1 MILDAL
7 VLQNYAIY
15 GGRQEVVLTPI
26 SDVQPIVLFGG
37 LNGGGKTTLLDAV
50 QLAFYGNKAR
60 CSARGKLPYKDFLR
74 AAIHRGADV
83 SEGAS
88 IEIRFRRAVDGEM
101 RAYNVI
107 RAWRETEKGIDET
120 IKVFRDGEYDPVL
133 GQHWEEY
140 IESYIPCGIAHLF
153 FFDAEQ
159 IKELA
164 DGEYAA
170 ELLGTAIQSLLGLD
184 LVDRLETNLLALERR
199 KRTEGRTGESARRA
213 KKVQDD
219 VERLH
224 HAFEQAVMEKGG
236 LQNHA
241 DQLEKALGKCT
252 EKFRLEGGE
261 LFERR
266 GEMETRKVQLR
277 HRIATEEVA
286 LRELAAGNGPLLLVV
301 PLLAAA
307 EEQAFREAQTQKTKV
322 LMTVLG
328 ERDEHILNVLRQA
341 GLPLPVVT
349 IVDTALREDRTGRQE
364 LLSEPFFLNADE
376 HVATDLRHIRNSV
389 LPALVSQIQERR
401 DLLSELSEQLVQLDL
416 ELARVPNEAA
426 IAGIQ
431 RELQT
436 LQAQHEQKLG
446 EVAAH
451 GAKIEVLGRQL
462 ETAQAALRR
471 ELGEDVDQQIAQEE
485 QNRVVKHTVKVR
497 ATLGKFR
504 LAIIRKHIARIEHL
518 MLDSFHQLLRK
529 ASLISALSIDPET
542 YRIELFGGDGTLLP
556 FDQLSSG
563 ERQLLATSLLWGLA
577 RACGRPLPTIIDTPL
592 GRLDSSHRRNLIDR
606 YFPVASHQVILLST
620 DEEIDEES
628 LERLTP
634 HVGRFY
640 HLQFDEAL
648 RETRIVPGYFW
659 QHETAR

>member
-15 GGRQEVVLTPI
+15 GGQQKIVLTPV
-26 SDVQPIVLFGG
+26 SDAQPIILFGG

-50 QLAFYGNKAR
+50 QLAFYGGKAR

-74 AAIHRGADV
+74 GAIHRGADV

-88 IEIRFRRAVDGEM
+88 IEVRFRRAVDGEM
-101 RAYNVI
+101 RAYSVI
-107 RAWRETEKGIDET
+107 RSWRDTEKGIEET
-120 IKVFRDGEYDPVL
+120 IKVFRDGEYDPML
-133 GQHWEEY
+133 GHHWEEY

-199 KRTEGRTGESARRA
+199 KRTEGRKGESARRA

-219 VERLH
+219 VERLQ

-241 DQLEKALGKCT
+241 DQLQKALGKCAET
-252 EKFRLEGGE
+252 FRLEGGV

-266 GEMETRKVQLR
+266 GELEAEKVQLR
-277 HRIATEEVA
+277 HRVATEEAA
-286 LRELAAGNGPLLLVV
+286 LRELAAGAGPLLLVS

-307 EEQAFREAQTQKTKV
+307 EDQAFREAQTQKTRV

-328 ERDEHILNVLRQA
+328 ERDEHVLALLRQA
-341 GLPLPVVT
+341 QLPPAVVET
-349 IVDTALREDRTGRQE
+349 VESALGGDRAGRQM
-364 LLSEPFFLNADE
+364 LLAGPYFLNADE
-376 HVATDLRHIRNSV
+376 NVATDLRHIRNSV
-389 LPALVSQIQERR
+389 LPSLASQIQERR
-401 DLLSELSEQLVQLDL
+401 DVLSELAEQLIRMDL

-431 RELQT
+431 RD
-436 LQAQHEQKLG
+436 LQALQVQYEQKLG
-446 EVAAH
+446 EVAAQ
-451 GAKIEVLGRQL
+451 GAKIDVLGRQL
-462 ETAQAALRR
+462 EAAQTALRR

-529 ASLISALSIDPET
+529 VSLISALSIDPET
-542 YRIELFGGDGTLLP
+542 YHIELFGGDGAALP

-620 DEEIDEES
+620 DEEIDEEN
-628 LERLTP
+628 LARLTP

-659 QHETAR
+659 EHETTR

>member
-7 VLQNYAIY
+7 VLHNYAIY
-15 GGRQEVVLTPI
+15 GGRQEIALTPV
-26 SDVQPIVLFGG
+26 SDTQPIILFGG

-50 QLAFYGNKAR
+50 QLAFYGPKAR
-60 CSARGKLPYKDFLR
+60 CSTRGRLPYKDFLR
-74 AAIHRGADV
+74 ASIHRGADP

-88 IEIRFRRAVDGEM
+88 IEIRFRRAVDGETH
-101 RAYNVI
+101 AYNII
-107 RAWRETEKGIDET
+107 RSWRKTAGGLEENV
-120 IKVFRDGEYDPVL
+120 KVFRDGEYDPLL

-140 IESYIPCGIAHLF
+140 IEGYIPCGIAHLF

-241 DQLEKALGKCT
+241 EQLQKALLKCT
-252 EKFRLEGGE
+252 ERFRLEGGE

-266 GEMETRKVQLR
+266 GALESKKVQIR
-277 HRIATEEVA
+277 HQIAVEEVA
-286 LRELAAGNGPLLLVV
+286 LRELSAGAAPLMLVS
-301 PLLAAA
+301 PLLAVAA
-307 EEQAFREAQTQKTKV
+307 TQALKESETQKAKV

-328 ERDEHILNVLRQA
+328 ERDEHVLSLLRRTVMA
-341 GLPLPVVT
+341 PKMLE
-349 IVDTALREDRTGRQE
+349 IVEKTLHEDRTKRE
-364 LLSEPFFLNADE
+364 VLLSESAFLNTDE
-376 HVATDLRHIRNSV
+376 HVATEIRHLRNNIFPGLIAQFHEKRD
-389 LPALVSQIQERR
+389 ALLV
-401 DLLSELSEQLVQLDL
+401 LSEELVRLDL
-416 ELARVPNEAA
+416 ELARVPTETA

-431 RELQT
+431 REMQA
-436 LQAQHEQKLG
+436 LQAEYEQKSG

-451 GAKIEVLGRQL
+451 AAKIEVLTRQL
-462 ETAQAALRR
+462 DAAQIALRR

-485 QNRVVKHTVKVR
+485 QNRVVRHTVKVR

-504 LAIIRKHIARIEHL
+504 LAVIRKHIARIEHL
-518 MLDSFHQLLRK
+518 MLDSFHQLLHK
-529 ASLISALSIDPET
+529 TSLISSLSIDPET
-542 YRIELFGGDGTLLP
+542 YHIELFGGDGESLP

-592 GRLDSSHRRNLIDR
+592 GRLDSSHRRNLVER

-620 DEEIDEES
+620 DEEIDEDN
-628 LERLTP
+628 LNRLKP
-634 HVGRFY
+634 YVGRSY
-640 HLQFDEAL
+640 QLQFDEAL
-648 RETRIVPGYFW
+648 RETRVIPGYFW
-659 QHETAR
+659 DHETAH